1 MEVSLF
7 NIPRSVED
15 DFYRYKMHELILEY
29 EGRGKNTKTILLNI
43 HVIAKELDRSVD
55 LIVKCLSICTGVRA
69 MLNDTTHRY
78 ILMGMHIKEDLLNI
92 IDKIIASYVLCRYCS
107 NPETMMYVKNT
118 KLCLKCAAC
127 GLRSNI
133 KCKSKLDDFVC
144 TYITNQPKPK
154 IITRQI
160 IMRHIEIPH
169 DDQDTKESITLVM
182 SESDDSDEKWS
193 VDVSDAAVALRKKE
207 LVSTTSIVIQALLN
221 DY

>member
-29 EGRGKNTKTILLNI
+29 EGRGKNTKTVLLNI
-43 HVIAKELDRSVD
+43 HIIAKELDRSVD
-55 LIVKCLSICTGVRA
+55 LIVKCLSVCTGVRA

-92 IDKIIASYVLCRYCS
+92 IDKIIASYVLCRYCT
-107 NPETMMYVKNT
+107 NPETTIYVKNT

-144 TYITNQPKPK
+144 TYITNQPKPIKPK
-154 IITRQI
+154 IISQKI
-160 IMRHIEIPH
+160 IMKHIESP
-169 DDQDTKESITLVM
+169 KESITLVM
-182 SESDDSDEKWS
+182 TETDDSDETWS
-193 VDVSDAAVALRKKE
+193 VDVSDAAVALRKQE
-207 LVSTTSIVIQALLN
+207 LIDTYHLATAILFS
-221 DY
+221 